1 MRCRPPQALTLAER
15 EEISRGLAAGR
26 SIRSIAH
33 GLGRAVSTVSR
44 EIHRNGGSGCY
55 RASSADHQAW
65 ERARRPKSCRL
76 VRRPQLRRLVEEK
89 LREDWSP
96 QQISG
101 WFKQTYPGDESL

>member
-1 MRCRPPQALTLAER
+1 MGWKETRVQDER
-15 EEISRGLAAGR
+15 LLLVEEFAAGGR
-26 SIRSIAH
+26 SMRSIAH

-76 VRRPQLRRLVEEK
+76 VRCPQLRRLVEEK

-96 QQISG
+96 QQMVVSTARCNTSPR
-101 WFKQTYPGDESL
+101 KEK